1 MLRILGPLEFDAG
14 LGPVK
19 LGGPREHAMLALLAL
34 RANRVVSM
42 EQLIDAV
49 WAEDP
54 PPTAR
59 SQVQTS
65 VSALRKVFGKAG
77 RTDVIRTQSSGYVLD
92 MADEDL
98 DRTWFASLVAS
109 AYQQAADGQEELAA
123 ETLRQALD
131 LWRGPACDGIQSD
144 VVRHAAAVLEEA
156 RLTAIEELARLELDL
171 GRHVEVT
178 VDLQTVLV
186 EHPWRERLY
195 GLLML
200 ALYRSGRQTD
210 ALGVYRRAR
219 TLLTTE
225 VGIEP
230 GQELRDLERA
240 VLKGDPSLDLA
251 DEDEDE
257 DVAGDDEQVA
267 EDQAVVPRQLPHSI
281 ADFIGREKH
290 LTEIRDL
297 LSDHDPSTNFAVPI
311 IAISGRGGVGKSTLA
326 LRIAHELSSA
336 FPDGHIYLDLQ
347 GPDFDESPQSL
358 LARFLHALGV
368 RGSLMPE
375 QLAERIELYRSL
387 IAGKRLLLV
396 LDDATSEQQ
405 VMPLL
410 PGSPSCAVL
419 VTSRALLGGLPG
431 AHFVEVDTF
440 DNDTAAEFLAR
451 IIGPERLA
459 AEPKATAAVIRYCG
473 GLPLALRI
481 AGARLVSRPHWRIND
496 LARRLKNEVRRLD
509 ELSGQ
514 GLAVRPSI
522 GLTYRGL
529 PGRAQRLFRL
539 FAMIKAPDFPCWI
552 AAALLDT
559 DLDEAEDLLEL
570 LVDAQMLDAVA
581 TTVGATRYR
590 FHDLIRVYA
599 QERLAESERP
609 EDRRAAI
616 ERMLGYW
623 LALLD
628 RAHRMEYGGDYTVL
642 HGRAPRRYLPEW
654 ETEDP
659 IGDPMSWLETE
670 RAGLVCAIRLA
681 ASANLDEFCWDL
693 ALTTVN
699 LFEVRGYVD
708 DWRETAEVALAAATR
723 AGNRTGTA
731 AMLYSLGALHVFQK
745 QLDEG
750 ARLFAQALEIFEAEG
765 NIHGQALVLRDAA
778 NVDRL
783 KGNFETMLARCEDS
797 FAKMRAVGDLI
808 GQASIL
814 SGLGKYHID
823 EDDFDVAEELLA
835 EARHLC
841 QEANFRRGEAHVVTR
856 LAELYRRT
864 GQLARAKRAIKGVLP
879 TVRAVGDRVGE
890 AHILYG
896 LAMIRRDEGLLDSAE
911 ATFVFAAKLAGKI
924 GDRQVEAQARYA
936 LGEIAM
942 AKVDNRSA
950 ERHLEQAREL
960 FGRLGASI
968 WLARTDMLLA
978 ETRQSA
984 GEHVKALS
992 ALEQARLLLVGMSS
1006 RQSATLLSQ
1015 LEALE
1020 SALPADTSGQRG

>member
-1 MLRILGPLEFDAG
+1 MLRILGPLEFSADQG
-14 LGPVK
+14 SVK
-19 LGGPREHAMLALLAL
+19 LGGPRELAMLAMLAL
-34 RANRVVSM
+34 RANRMVSM
-42 EQLIDAV
+42 DQLIDAV

-65 VSALRKVFGKAG
+65 ISAMRKVFGKAG
-77 RTDVIRTQSSGYVLD
+77 RTDVIRTQSSGYVLS

-98 DRTWFASLVAS
+98 DSTWFASLVAT
-109 AYQQAADGQEELAA
+109 AHQQAAEGQEESAA
-123 ETLRQALD
+123 ETLRRALD

-144 VVRHAAAVLEEA
+144 VVRHAASVIEEA
-156 RLTAIEELARLELDL
+156 RLTAIEELARLELEL
-171 GRHVEVT
+171 GRHVEVS
-178 VDLQTVLV
+178 VELQAVLV

-200 ALYRSGRQTD
+200 ALYRSGRQAE

-219 TLLTTE
+219 TVLTTE

-240 VLKGDPSLDLA
+240 VLNRDSSLDLA
-251 DEDEDE
+251 EAGDED
-257 DVAGDDEQVA
+257 
-267 EDQAVVPRQLPHSI
+267 AVVPRQLPHSI
-281 ADFIGREKH
+281 ADFIGRESQ
-290 LTEIRDL
+290 LTEIRQI
-297 LSDHDPSTNFAVPI
+297 LSDHEASTNFAVPI
-311 IAISGRGGVGKSTLA
+311 LAISGRGGVGKSTLA

-336 FPDGHIYLDLQ
+336 FVDGHIYIDLQ
-347 GPDFDESPQSL
+347 GPDGDESHHGL

-375 QLAERIELYRSL
+375 QFAERVEVYRSRM
-387 IAGKRLLLV
+387 AGKRLLLV

-419 VTSRALLGGLPG
+419 VTSRARLGGLPG

-440 DNDTAAEFLAR
+440 DNDTSAEFLAK
-451 IIGPERLA
+451 IVGPERLA
-459 AEPKATAAVIRYCG
+459 AEPTATAAVIRYCG

-514 GLAVRPSI
+514 GLAIRPSI

-529 PGRAQRLFRL
+529 PNRAQRLFRL
-539 FAMIKAPDFPCWI
+539 FAMIKAPDFPGWI

-559 DLDEAEDLLEL
+559 DLNEAEDLLEL
-570 LVDAQMLDAVA
+570 LVDAQMVDAVA
-581 TTVGATRYR
+581 RAGEATRYR

-599 QERLAESERP
+599 QERLMESERP
-609 EDRRAAI
+609 DDRQAAL
-616 ERMLGYW
+616 ERMLTFW
-623 LALLD
+623 LALLE
-628 RAHRMEYGGDYTVL
+628 RAHRTEYGGDYTVL

-654 ETEDP
+654 EHEDP
-659 IGDPMSWLETE
+659 IGDPMNWLETE
-670 RAGLVCAIRLA
+670 RTGLVSAIRQA
-681 ASANLDEFCWDL
+681 ASANLDELCWDL
-693 ALTTVN
+693 ALTTVS

-708 DWRETAEVALAAATR
+708 DWRETAELAHAAAIR
-723 AGNRTGTA
+723 AGNRTGTG
-731 AMLYSLGALHVFQK
+731 AMLYSLGSLHVFQK

-765 NIHGQALVLRDAA
+765 NVHGQALALRDAA

-797 FAKMRAVGDLI
+797 LAKMRAVGDLI

-814 SGLGKYHID
+814 SSLAKYHID
-823 EDDFDVAEELLA
+823 EDDFDEAEKLLA
-835 EARHLC
+835 EAQQLC
-841 QEANFRRGEAHVVTR
+841 RKANFRRGEAHVGSR

-864 GQLARAKRAIKGVLP
+864 GQLARANRTIKDVLP
-879 TVRAVGDRVGE
+879 TVRAAGDRVGE

-896 LAMIRRDEGLLDSAE
+896 LGMIRRDEGTLDSAE
-911 ATFVFAAKLAGKI
+911 ATFVFAMELASKI
-924 GDRQVEAQARYA
+924 GDRQVEGQARYA
-936 LGEIAM
+936 LGEIAIG
-942 AKVDNRSA
+942 KVDNNA
-950 ERHLEQAREL
+950 AGRHLELAREL
-960 FGRLGASI
+960 FSGLGASI
-968 WLARTDMLLA
+968 WLARTNMLLA
-978 ETRQSA
+978 ETCQAA
-984 GEHVKALS
+984 GEHAQALS
-992 ALEQARLLLVGMSS
+992 AMEQARQVLTGISS
-1006 RQSATLLSQ
+1006 RQSAVLLLQ
-1015 LEALE
+1015 LEALK
-1020 SALPADTSGQRG
+1020 SALPDSSGQRG